1 MAIISCEE
9 LNKNYNGNC
18 RKLVTDYMEEK
29 PEIKK
34 KFQEPDEFTE
44 PMESNEPTEPT
55 EPPIYEYNEL
65 LNYWATIR
73 NISNMLDS
81 SIKNFNLKELES
93 TYEKIKKRVE
103 NVYLNSTDDFLNF
116 LDSSIKNNTKYL
128 N

>member
-1 MAIISCEE
+1 
-9 LNKNYNGNC
+9 
-18 RKLVTDYMEEK
+18 
-29 PEIKK
+29 
-34 KFQEPDEFTE
+34 
-44 PMESNEPTEPT
+44 
-55 EPPIYEYNEL
+55 
-65 LNYWATIR
+65 
-73 NISNMLDS
+73 MLDS